1 MSSREYSIVQRG
13 EGIYLGGVEVA
24 VVKEEHRESGA
35 TREAS
40 GSWRGGCWGVV
51 GRFHRRCCR
60 CIEMPARE
68 LWTSSVLGHPLLP
81 LPSLLREGVGG
92 RDEIQEMCIT
102 SDVCGDTLLF
112 EVVYRSVYEC
122 LASWRSSQRQVD
134 LNIRRQGFIM
144 SQCYL
149 KLSARESALAS

>member
-1 MSSREYSIVQRG
+1 M
-13 EGIYLGGVEVA
+13 
-24 VVKEEHRESGA
+24 
-35 TREAS
+35 
-40 GSWRGGCWGVV
+40 
-51 GRFHRRCCR
+51 
-60 CIEMPARE
+60 
-68 LWTSSVLGHPLLP
+68 
-81 LPSLLREGVGG
+81 VGG